1 MHPNFRPRGVV
12 WPPVDALRSRLVE
25 LGFAPAA
32 VAPLAGDASQ
42 RRFFRVALT
51 GGGTVVAALYP
62 AALAEQAG
70 RDHAVQEWGFRRGLP
85 IPRPLAAGGEVTVS
99 EDLGDVDLQ
108 RALAAGDEAM
118 PAALE
123 ALGAFQASGW
133 DGLPTPPFDAAFFRR
148 ELAGFEAFTVGP
160 GADPAIA
167 PWLDAL
173 AARVAG
179 HPQRLVHRDFHV
191 NNLFLRDGRVLA
203 VDFQDMRAGP
213 DTYDLAS
220 LLRER
225 AGAELIAAEASWKE
239 RAARGFDWA
248 AGWERR
254 YLECAAQRGLKVIG
268 TFLRLAS
275 QGRRHYLDWVP
286 PVVQRTLEALGAI
299 DAPAPLCAAAAAAGR
314 TAGL

>member
-1 MHPNFRPRGVV
+1 M
-12 WPPVDALRSRLVE
+12 DALRSRLVD

-32 VAPLAGDASQ
+32 IAPLAGDASQ
-42 RRFFRVALT
+42 RRFFRVHLAA
-51 GGGTVVAALYP
+51 GGTVVAALYP

-70 RDHAVQEWGFRRGLP
+70 RDHAVQQWGFRRGLP
-85 IPRPLAAGGEVTVS
+85 IPRPLAAGGDVTVS
-99 EDLGDVDLQ
+99 EDLGDVDLE
-108 RALAAGDEAM
+108 RALAAGADAIS
-118 PAALE
+118 ATLD

-148 ELAGFEAFTVGP
+148 ELAVFEAFAAGP
-160 GADPAIA
+160 AAHPAIA

-173 AARVAG
+173 AERVAG
-179 HPQRLVHRDFHV
+179 HPRRLVHRDFHV
-191 NNLFLRDGRVLA
+191 NNLFLRDGQVVA

-225 AGAELIAAEASWKE
+225 AGAELVAAEASRKAD
-239 RAARGFDWA
+239 AARRFGWA
-248 AGWERR
+248 AGWDRR

-275 QGRRHYLDWVP
+275 QGRRHYLEWVP
-286 PVVQRTLEALGAI
+286 PTAQRTLEALAALA
-299 DAPAPLCAAAAAAGR
+299 APAPLAAAVAAVGATG
-314 TAGL
+314 GL